1 MIEVRSSTGNVA
13 LAMVDR
19 AATVKAAPS
28 SVFDHRKGLMEGW
41 RSVFGVVSR
50 ERR

>member
-1 MIEVRSSTGNVA
+1 MIEVRSSTGDLA

-28 SVFDHRKGLMEGW
+28 SVFDHRKGMMEGW
-41 RSVFGVVSR
+41 AERFLGSVT
-50 ERR
+50 